1 MDYDDK
7 EFASRNTQLVGEEDS
22 KFPPG
27 LRSYALPK
35 FDLDEHLQV
44 HLRFDSLGETGIL
57 LGIANQ
63 TEEHWIEDYSREDQ
77 NILVLDPVSQG
88 LDFGVSAEESCTI
101 SRSNNVWS
109 EAASSESVEMLLNSV
124 GQDEMTTDK
133 GDTAKMDAPDILGKL
148 DQQMNSG
155 FCPTG
160 TSSNARSVSSDDST
174 VPLDSCLQSLSSS
187 GKDPVDDVEV
197 IPEHHGDVSECQS
210 LGNRDEMRNDLHE
223 SSASRPSTFLE
234 RISTAVESSQMNEV
248 LVDDKKWPRDEL
260 LRGLVPQ
267 QAENKSQNE
276 GPFEGDSVVDDTLHC
291 ISDFDTEIT
300 SEKLVSKQADYPAT
314 RLDTGEGAMPRDTCN
329 ELVCQELQGSPVTD
343 NANATNGKIPEK
355 DVESND
361 HPVEHKFVDN
371 KRELLGETCLDK
383 DDSMVVTNCGLAQT
397 ISASN
402 IAEDVQNF
410 SQSSDFCSVEVNTTN
425 VEVVVHCLDPIS
437 SQKEV
442 SGSLANS
449 RIAKLTLVND
459 TSEVLMDNGPLSH
472 GMRDNRMA
480 DIDSSGSSLKDAS
493 QQLCG
498 NSAPDH
504 ATVLG
509 NDTLA
514 SSVLDTSK
522 ADDVSPLGD
531 MSVRYPQEQSEKDT
545 IPSKLVGLEI
555 GTSEDIVCTC
565 LPSEGLTATSH
576 LVSPATNG
584 IFSENTSDIAV
595 VNNLEDTVNQT
606 VTEDI
611 TMSSKERV
619 QQKEGTPDASGSGE
633 TGNRN
638 LVASLSLEDEVN
650 GKCQTVN
657 TSDLASVTKEHA
669 VHIVAAESHGLVIGH
684 SSAPVQHS
692 DDNVLLTRLQASG
705 VGKGT
710 SGDSTGIEKIS
721 VSSPL
726 FDKETDAPVVSE
738 VSAKGS
744 KLSMASVTDE
754 ETGKEEQPIPPIVSV
769 VGSAGA
775 FCDNKHQTNEKSA
788 HEDPPPSTGICS
800 VGCSSDVT
808 LINSS
813 HSDIK
818 TPSGVMMA
826 PPASN
831 SGVYNRDCLKNDV
844 NAPKADN
851 DVVPVDPDCGS
862 PTVISC
868 SEPCVSDKAWHEGE
882 KQSLVQNCPTSGVVS
897 CAPAD
902 VSVHTDV
909 PKATDRTPQ
918 TPERSNVTESDKSFT
933 FEVGKLASSVVCEKN
948 GEAYKSFPSVQRLQ
962 PAEPLQANHK
972 RSTERT
978 PRSRRNPTSNEKR
991 VIEPGKDPS
1000 TGKSRSRFGSR
1011 TERVAS
1017 GKGRP
1022 AKESLS
1028 TRLMS
1033 SNAREGKNLADNS
1046 ASPVG
1051 TLLSTPMQ
1059 VEEGKKLAY
1068 IESSTT
1074 KSYSM
1079 KAAQTSNL
1087 SDLTTFAS
1095 PTSGLFQQPFTDMQ
1109 QLQLRAQIFVYGSLI
1124 QGTAPDEACMVSAFG
1139 ESGGDGGRSMW
1150 ETAWHLAV
1158 ERSRSQKSW
1167 ANSEVSPVANSGIKS
1182 NEQTPK
1188 GNSVQGKSS
1197 IISAGRAAGK
1207 GSSVSHPSPAV
1218 SMPSPTW
1225 IMATSSRDM
1234 VQANTVTRTSPVD
1247 PHTTLTPLHVLY
1259 PSPHIRPV
1267 AGHPST
1273 WPSHLPSP
1281 VPWIFPPQASTMDGT
1296 PYATFPTP
1304 ETVHA
1309 TSIREHPVA
1318 ASVNVTSISQPIA
1331 SSPLSTAVSSAVASA
1346 GIHTEVLPTTTCG
1359 MLPSTGSKP
1368 RKRKK
1373 STPAENSSLPYVHPF
1388 PTELGSVAVTPTKQI
1403 HVPTSV
1409 STPTTFSFTS
1419 AVSTSRAASGEPTP
1433 SPLALS
1439 NYQICG
1445 NNPEQRA
1452 IFSKEACSRI
1462 EQAKRQAEDA
1472 AAVSASA
1479 VRHSQDIWSHLAVK
1493 RNSGLVSDV
1502 EETLASAA
1510 VAAAA
1515 AASVAKAAA
1524 AAAKVAS
1531 DAALQAKLMA
1541 DEALTMNKAFTG
1553 VCGTEPDT
1561 SDGMR
1566 SSGIVTASSL
1576 NGKVKQG
1583 VSSSA
1588 LEFAREAAR
1597 KRVEAASAATKRAQN
1612 LDAVVKAAELATE
1625 AISQA
1630 TAIVAMGDPIPMTLT
1645 ELLEAGPGGYWK
1657 DQDVFSSFTKK
1668 TKTMEILQLSNG
1680 ARIEPNNSLYLKYSP
1695 KKDIMLGFDEGNGN
1709 ASKDSSK
1716 QSTDD
1721 QRELISGACV
1731 AVPII
1736 ETTEINQKKQK
1747 LSQSIN
1753 SVGSIPSS
1761 EHVSGN
1767 VSMSMQFEDFGKDE
1781 QSEASNEKSIK
1792 QGSLVEVISDE
1803 EGLRAVWF
1811 SARVLEVK
1819 DGKAYVCYNNR
1830 LSDEGPGQLKEWIP
1844 LKLDGK
1850 PPRIRIAHPMTAVKF
1865 EGTRKRRRAA
1875 MGNYNWSAGDHV
1887 DAWMRDGWW
1896 EGIIMEK
1903 SKEDESKLT
1912 VRFQAEGD
1920 ARTIRAWD
1928 IRPSLIWKDSQWV
1941 EWSRDSGCW
1950 LNEQGDAPLDER
1962 QKLDRNLEND
1972 SSLDKGQENPPKIVC
1987 SASSPQEL
1995 TELGLASKDTFCLG
2009 RSTAE
2014 NNELASGRI
2023 TRTGLQK
2030 QGSRVVFGVP
2040 KPGKKR
2046 KFMDVSKHYG
2056 AEQVGKVG
2064 DTNNMAKFSRY
2075 LMPQKTSGGT
2085 SASKDDPKGG
2095 RTTNTRSKDVLGKL
2109 QGGQSKSRSRKV
2121 IQSVSCLPPSSGSIE
2136 TDQLSGQP
2144 CLTHEGNPE
2153 KQNRAEIVSDIPKA
2167 PNTSRPF
2174 SSIGRDLLPHGKK
2187 VPSAVDS
2194 RVAPK
2199 VKVAAAAERS
2209 SSGEGKL
2216 VPDLAEP
2223 RRSNRRI
2230 QPTSRLLE
2238 GLQSSLTIGKVSS
2251 SAVPDKGSKALTR
2264 SVNSSVRGN
2273 GHGLQK

>member
-57 LGIANQ
+57 LGISNQ

-133 GDTAKMDAPDILGKL
+133 GDTAKMDAPDTLGKL

-197 IPEHHGDVSECQS
+197 IPEHLGDVSECQS
-210 LGNRDEMRNDLHE
+210 LGNRDEMGNDLHK
-223 SSASRPSTFLE
+223 SSASRHSTFLE
-234 RISTAVESSQMNEV
+234 RISTAVESSQVNEV
-248 LVDDKKWPRDEL
+248 LVDDKKWPKDGL

-276 GPFEGDSVVDDTLHC
+276 GLFEGDSVVDDTLHC
-291 ISDFDTEIT
+291 ISDFSTEIT

-314 RLDTGEGAMPRDTCN
+314 QLDTGEGAMPRDTCN
-329 ELVCQELQGSPVTD
+329 ELFCQELQGSPVTD

-361 HPVEHKFVDN
+361 HPVENKFVDN
-371 KRELLGETCLDK
+371 KCEQLSETCLDK
-383 DDSMVVTNCGLAQT
+383 DNSMVVTNCGLAQT

-410 SQSSDFCSVEVNTTN
+410 SQSTDFCSVEVHTTN
-425 VEVVVHCLDPIS
+425 VVHCLDPIS

-442 SGSLANS
+442 SGSLADG
-449 RIAKLTLVND
+449 RVTKLTLVND
-459 TSEVLMDNGPLSH
+459 TSEVLMDNGALSH

-480 DIDSSGSSLKDAS
+480 DIDSSGSFLKDAS

-498 NSAPDH
+498 SSAPDH

-514 SSVLDTSK
+514 YSVLDTSK

-545 IPSKLVGLEI
+545 IPSKLVGLET
-555 GTSEDIVCTC
+555 GTSENIVCTC
-565 LPSEGLTATSH
+565 LPSEGLTDTSH
-576 LVSPATNG
+576 LVNPATNG

-606 VTEDI
+606 VAEDI
-611 TMSSKERV
+611 AMSSKERV
-619 QQKEGTPDASGSGE
+619 QQKEGRPDVSGLGE

-650 GKCQTVN
+650 VKCQTIN

-669 VHIVAAESHGLVIGH
+669 VHIVGAESHALVIGH

-692 DDNVLLTRLQASG
+692 VDNVLLTRLQASG

-710 SGDSTGIEKIS
+710 SGDSTGIKKVS

-726 FDKETDAPVVSE
+726 FDKETDAPMVSE
-738 VSAKGS
+738 ASAKGS
-744 KLSMASVTDE
+744 KLSVASVTDE
-754 ETGKEEQPIPPIVSV
+754 ETGKEEQPIPPIVSA
-769 VGSAGA
+769 VGSTGA
-775 FCDNKHQTNEKSA
+775 LCDNKHQISEKYA
-788 HEDPPPSTGICS
+788 RKDPPPTEICS

-818 TPSGVMMA
+818 TPSDVMKA

-831 SGVYNRDCLKNDV
+831 SGVSNRYCLKNDV
-844 NAPKADN
+844 NAPKADI
-851 DVVPVDPDCGS
+851 DIIPVDPDCGS

-868 SEPCVSDKAWHEGE
+868 CEPCVSDKARHEGE
-882 KQSLVQNCPTSGVVS
+882 KQSLVQNCPASGVAS

-909 PKATDRTPQ
+909 PKATDQTPQ
-918 TPERSNVTESDKSFT
+918 TPERSNVTESDNSFT
-933 FEVGKLASSVVCEKN
+933 FEVGKLASPFVNEKN
-948 GEAYKSFPSVQRLQ
+948 GEAYKSFPSVQ
-962 PAEPLQANHK
+962 PAESLQVVLANHK

-978 PRSRRNPTSNEKR
+978 PRRSPTPNEKKM
-991 VIEPGKDPS
+991 IEPGKDPS

-1017 GKGRP
+1017 GKGRA
-1022 AKESLS
+1022 AKEPLS
-1028 TRLMS
+1028 TRLIS
-1033 SNAREGKNLADNS
+1033 SNVREGKNLADNS

-1167 ANSEVSPVANSGIKS
+1167 ASSEMSPVANSGIKT

-1225 IMATSSRDM
+1225 IMATSSRDI

-1247 PHTTLTPLHVLY
+1247 PHTTLTPFHVLY

-1304 ETVHA
+1304 ETVQA

-1331 SSPLSTAVSSAVASA
+1331 SSPLSTGMSSAVASA

-1373 STPAENSSLPYVHPF
+1373 SMPAENSSLPYVHPF

-1403 HVPTSV
+1403 PEPTSV
-1409 STPTTFSFTS
+1409 SMPTTFSFTS
-1419 AVSTSRAASGEPTP
+1419 AVSTSRAASGEPAP

-1439 NYQICG
+1439 NYQISG
-1445 NNPEQRA
+1445 NNPELRA

-1472 AAVSASA
+1472 AAISASA

-1515 AASVAKAAA
+1515 AASVAKTAA

-1541 DEALTMNKAFTG
+1541 DEALTMNKVFTG
-1553 VCGTEPDT
+1553 VCDTEPDT
-1561 SDGMR
+1561 SEGMR
-1566 SSGIVTASSL
+1566 SSGIVAGSSL

-1583 VSSSA
+1583 VSSSV

-1657 DQDVFSSFTKK
+1657 DQDVFSLFTKK
-1668 TKTMEILQLSNG
+1668 TKSMEILQLSNG
-1680 ARIEPNNSLYLKYSP
+1680 ACIEPNNSLYLKYSP
-1695 KKDIMLGFDEGNGN
+1695 KKDILLGSDERNGN

-1716 QSTDD
+1716 QSTDN

-1736 ETTEINQKKQK
+1736 ETTEIINQKKQK
-1747 LSQSIN
+1747 LSQSFN

-1767 VSMSMQFEDFGKDE
+1767 ASISMQFEDFGKNE

-1830 LSDEGPGQLKEWIP
+1830 FSDEGQLKEWIP

-1850 PPRIRIAHPMTAVKF
+1850 PPRIRIAHTMTAVKF

-1875 MGNYNWSAGDHV
+1875 MGNYNWSAGDHI

-1896 EGIIMEK
+1896 EGIITEK

-1912 VRFQAEGD
+1912 VLFQEPLLVLLEMDFMSTEVPIAICIGHAAEGD
-1920 ARTIRAWD
+1920 ARTVRAWD

-1941 EWSRDSGCW
+1941 EWSRDCGCW
-1950 LNEQGDAPLDER
+1950 LNEQGDAPLDKR
-1962 QKLDRNLEND
+1962 QKLNRNLEND
-1972 SSLDKGQENPPKIVC
+1972 SSLDKGQENPAKIVC
-1987 SASSPQEL
+1987 SGSSPQEL
-1995 TELGLASKDTFCLG
+1995 TELGLASKDTFCIG
-2009 RSTAE
+2009 KSTAE
-2014 NNELASGRI
+2014 NNKLASGRI

-2046 KFMDVSKHYG
+2046 KFMDVSKHYS

-2064 DTNNMAKFSRY
+2064 DTNNMAKFSKY

-2085 SASKDDPKGG
+2085 SAFKDDPKGG
-2095 RTTNTRSKDVLGKL
+2095 RTTNTRSKDVLGKW
-2109 QGGQSKSRSRKV
+2109 QGGQSKSRSRKI
-2121 IQSVSCLPPSSGSIE
+2121 IQSVSCLPPYSGPIE
-2136 TDQLSGQP
+2136 TDQLSGLP
-2144 CLTHEGNPE
+2144 CLTHEENPE
-2153 KQNRAEIVSDIPKA
+2153 KQHRAEIVSDIPKA
-2167 PNTSRPF
+2167 PNTSGPF
-2174 SSIGRDLLPHGKK
+2174 SSIGRGSDLLPHGKK
-2187 VPSAVDS
+2187 AFSAVDS

-2199 VKVAAAAERS
+2199 VKVEAAAERS

-2216 VPDLAEP
+2216 APDLAEP

-2230 QPTSRLLE
+2230 QPTSRVSKHNS
-2238 GLQSSLTIGKVSS
+2238 LQL
-2251 SAVPDKGSKALTR
+2251 
-2264 SVNSSVRGN
+2264 GN
-2273 GHGLQK
+2273 VVESRYASQCL